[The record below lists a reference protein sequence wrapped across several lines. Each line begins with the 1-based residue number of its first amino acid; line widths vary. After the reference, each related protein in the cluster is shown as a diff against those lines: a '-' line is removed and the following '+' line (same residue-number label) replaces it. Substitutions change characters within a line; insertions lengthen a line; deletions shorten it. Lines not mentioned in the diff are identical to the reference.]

1 MRSVAI
7 NIGANTN
14 TPGFRGPIYAAGG
27 FEYVPIPESEPTGET
42 VPTYGDLDLRSVP
55 TEHLDTPVH
64 LDPEFATYP
73 ACEAYTYGDPFGVK
87 ASPLLELEA
96 GDFVFFYAT
105 LSTADTDSVWWVAP
119 EWGAY
124 VIGHFRLDHDPVNGG
139 TWDDL
144 TEHER
149 APFRNNAHVKRQEFD
164 ARVMLSGDPWGSE
177 LYEIALPL
185 SSHEAG
191 ATANRVVTDLS
202 SDSGKG
208 PWWRRPMKFGE
219 EETQALLDIHDTRE
233 YERCFEG

>member
-1 MRSVAI
+1 
-7 NIGANTN
+7 
-14 TPGFRGPIYAAGG
+14 
-27 FEYVPIPESEPTGET
+27 
-42 VPTYGDLDLRSVP
+42 
-55 TEHLDTPVH
+55 
-64 LDPEFATYP
+64 
-73 ACEAYTYGDPFGVK
+73 
-87 ASPLLELEA
+87 
-96 GDFVFFYAT
+96 
-105 LSTADTDSVWWVAP
+105 
-119 EWGAY
+119 
-124 VIGHFRLDHDPVNGG
+124 VNGG